1 MRELNE
7 QELEQVAGGSFN
19 LNWGTQAQAVG
30 DAGAKWGYASSKSVT
45 NSVHVGGFSKS
56 FAANSSFAIGH
67 DVGVDSSAA
76 STSGLTISA

>member
-19 LNWGTQAQAVG
+19 LNWGTQAQAYG
-30 DAGAKWGYASSKSVT
+30 SASAKCGYASSKSVT
-45 NSVHVGGFSKS
+45 NSVHYGDYSKS
-56 FAANSSFAIGH
+56 FAANSSFAVGH
-67 DVGVDSSAA
+67 DVSASSAAA